1 MSRVKRTV
9 ELLVT
14 GSGVCWCGQECE
26 IRCVDVTR
34 GENCGT
40 AGDRKRCLLVW
51 TGM

>member
-1 MSRVKRTV
+1 M
-9 ELLVT
+9 ELLVWT

-40 AGDRKRCLLVW
+40 AGVDRKRCLLVW